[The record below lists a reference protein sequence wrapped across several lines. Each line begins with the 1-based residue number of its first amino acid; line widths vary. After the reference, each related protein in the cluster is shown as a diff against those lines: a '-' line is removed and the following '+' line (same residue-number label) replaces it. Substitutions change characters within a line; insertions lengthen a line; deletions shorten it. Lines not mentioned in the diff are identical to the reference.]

1 MHKLSKIHYCS
12 DLILS
17 INRLFGQ
24 NNYICIMDTLGFI
37 EGDMYFGLYLC
48 VNGRCEM
55 VVNDQLCCL
64 CAGDAMVKSPLVQI
78 SEVKEYEGFEMVPVF
93 EDEIAVLA
101 PITDDNMEVV
111 HELLR
116 QNKFYYSSDERE
128 QKLLLDRKRQ
138 IDERKK
144 ELESMDASCKS
155 YKVISSIIA
164 LLEQATIL
172 EFARMFMRNQT
183 AQPEEMEKE
192 RKLMIQFIFLLFQH
206 YKTHRQVQFYADTLN
221 VSPNHFTRMIKKVS
235 HRTPSEWISLLTINQ
250 AKKLLCRKQV
260 SIKEVAQELNFPE
273 QFTFRKYFKLY
284 TGVSPKEY
292 KLKHTK
298 V

>member
-48 VNGRCEM
+48 VKGRCEM

-155 YKVISSIIA
+155 YKVISRIIA

-192 RKLMIQFIFLLFQH
+192 RKLMIQFTFLLFQH

>member
-1 MHKLSKIHYCS
+1 
-12 DLILS
+12 
-17 INRLFGQ
+17 
-24 NNYICIMDTLGFI
+24 MDTLVFI

>member
-1 MHKLSKIHYCS
+1 
-12 DLILS
+12 
-17 INRLFGQ
+17 
-24 NNYICIMDTLGFI
+24 
-37 EGDMYFGLYLC
+37 
-48 VNGRCEM
+48 
-55 VVNDQLCCL
+55 
-64 CAGDAMVKSPLVQI
+64 
-78 SEVKEYEGFEMVPVF
+78 
-93 EDEIAVLA
+93 
-101 PITDDNMEVV
+101 
-111 HELLR
+111 
-116 QNKFYYSSDERE
+116 
-128 QKLLLDRKRQ
+128 
-138 IDERKK
+138 
-144 ELESMDASCKS
+144 
-155 YKVISSIIA
+155 
-164 LLEQATIL
+164 
-172 EFARMFMRNQT
+172 MRNQT

-192 RKLMIQFIFLLFQH
+192 RKLMIQFTFLLFQH

>member
-48 VNGRCEM
+48 VKGRCEM

-101 PITDDNMEVV
+101 PIADDNMEVV

-144 ELESMDASCKS
+144 ELESMDTSCKS
-155 YKVISSIIA
+155 YKVISCIIA

-192 RKLMIQFIFLLFQH
+192 RKLMIQFTFLLFQH

>member
-155 YKVISSIIA
+155 YKVISCIIA

>member
-48 VNGRCEM
+48 VKGRCEM

-128 QKLLLDRKRQ
+128 LKLLLDRKRQ

-155 YKVISSIIA
+155 YKVISRIIA

-172 EFARMFMRNQT
+172 EFVRMFMRNQT

-192 RKLMIQFIFLLFQH
+192 RKLMIQFTFLLFQH

>member
-1 MHKLSKIHYCS
+1 V
-12 DLILS
+12 LS

-24 NNYICIMDTLGFI
+24 NNYICIMNTLGFI

-48 VNGRCEM
+48 VKGRCEM

-155 YKVISSIIA
+155 YKVISRIIA

-192 RKLMIQFIFLLFQH
+192 RKLMIQFTFLLFQH

>member
-155 YKVISSIIA
+155 YKVISRIIA

-192 RKLMIQFIFLLFQH
+192 RKLMIQFTFLLFQH

>member
-24 NNYICIMDTLGFI
+24 NNYICIMNTLGFI

-48 VNGRCEM
+48 VKGRCEM

-155 YKVISSIIA
+155 YKVISRIIA
-164 LLEQATIL
+164 LLEQAAIL

-192 RKLMIQFIFLLFQH
+192 RKLMIQFTFLLFQH

-284 TGVSPKEY
+284 TGGSPKEY

>member
-1 MHKLSKIHYCS
+1 M
-12 DLILS
+12 
-17 INRLFGQ
+17 N
-24 NNYICIMDTLGFI
+24 TLGI
-37 EGDMYFGLYLC
+37 LEGDMYFGLYLC
-48 VNGRCEM
+48 VKGRCEM
-55 VVNDQLCCL
+55 VVNGKWCHIVV
-64 CAGDAMVKSPLVQI
+64 GDAMVKSPLVQI
-78 SEVKEYEGFEMVPVF
+78 SEVKEYEGFEMVPIF

-116 QNKFYYSSDERE
+116 QNKFYYSSDEKE
-128 QKLLLDRKRQ
+128 QELLLDRKCQ

-155 YKVISSIIA
+155 YKVISRIIA

-172 EFARMFMRNQT
+172 EFARMFMRNQNY
-183 AQPEEMEKE
+183 QQEEMEKE
-192 RKLMIQFIFLLFQH
+192 RKLMIQFTFLLFQH

-235 HRTPSEWISLLTINQ
+235 HRTPSEWITLLTVNQ
-250 AKKLLCRKQV
+250 AKKLLRRKQISV
-260 SIKEVAQELNFPE
+260 KEVAQELNFPE

-284 TGVSPKEY
+284 TGMSPKEY
-292 KLKHTK
+292 QMKHLLNNTLKRVYK
-298 V
+298 DGKIEEN

>member
-1 MHKLSKIHYCS
+1 V
-12 DLILS
+12 LS

-24 NNYICIMDTLGFI
+24 NNYICIMNTLGFI

-48 VNGRCEM
+48 VKGRCEM

-155 YKVISSIIA
+155 YKVISRIIV

-192 RKLMIQFIFLLFQH
+192 RKLMIQFTFLLFQH

>member
-1 MHKLSKIHYCS
+1 
-12 DLILS
+12 
-17 INRLFGQ
+17 
-24 NNYICIMDTLGFI
+24 MDTLGFI

-48 VNGRCEM
+48 VKGRCEM

-78 SEVKEYEGFEMVPVF
+78 SKVRESEDFKMVPIF
-93 EDEIAVLA
+93 EDEIEVLA
-101 PITDDNMEVV
+101 PVTDSNIEVV

-116 QNKFYYSSDERE
+116 QNKFYNSVDAKE
-128 QKLLLDRKRQ
+128 QELLLDRKRQ
-138 IDERKK
+138 IDERKN
-144 ELESMDASCKS
+144 ELKGLE
-155 YKVISSIIA
+155 VSSKLYTVVSHIIA

-172 EFARMFMRNQT
+172 EFARIFIRQRNFPQ
-183 AQPEEMEKE
+183 EEIEKE
-192 RKLMIQFIFLLFQH
+192 RFLMSKFALLLFQQ
-206 YKTHRQVQFYADTLN
+206 YKTHRQVKFYADALN
-221 VSPNHFTRMIKKVS
+221 LSPNHFTRIIKKVS
-235 HRTPSEWISLLTINQ
+235 HRTPSEWILLVTINQ
-250 AKKLLCRKQV
+250 AKKLLRQKQA
-260 SIKEVAQELNFPE
+260 SIKEVAQVLNFPE

>member
-48 VNGRCEM
+48 VKGRCEM

-155 YKVISSIIA
+155 YKVISRIIA
-164 LLEQATIL
+164 LLEQAAIL

-192 RKLMIQFIFLLFQH
+192 RKLMIQFTFLLFQH

>member
-1 MHKLSKIHYCS
+1 
-12 DLILS
+12 
-17 INRLFGQ
+17 
-24 NNYICIMDTLGFI
+24 MDTLGFI

-48 VNGRCEM
+48 VKGRCEM

-93 EDEIAVLA
+93 EDEIAVFA

-155 YKVISSIIA
+155 YKVISRIIA

-192 RKLMIQFIFLLFQH
+192 RKLMIQFTFLLFQH

>member
-1 MHKLSKIHYCS
+1 
-12 DLILS
+12 
-17 INRLFGQ
+17 
-24 NNYICIMDTLGFI
+24 MDTLGFI

-138 IDERKK
+138 IDERKN

-155 YKVISSIIA
+155 YKVISRIIA

-192 RKLMIQFIFLLFQH
+192 RKLMIQFTFLLFQH